1 MSEDTPIIQFKDV
14 HKSFGRLIVL
24 NGVTLNVERG
34 KCLVIIGASGT
45 GKSVLL
51 KHIVGLLKPDAG
63 EIWFDNQRVDTLDVR
78 RLMDLRRRIGF
89 LFQMGALFDSLTVLD
104 NVAFPLVEHTR
115 KSEEEIRQ
123 IAEAKLRMVG
133 LANIGAKMPAEL
145 SGGQKKR
152 VALARAIALNPEVIL
167 YDEPTTG
174 LDPVRSDVI
183 NELIIK
189 LQRELRVTS
198 IVVTHDMHSA
208 FKVADRIV
216 MLHEGKIAYDG
227 SPHAILESNNPVVR
241 RFVMGEAS
249 EQELASLNGRPTGDF

>member
-1 MSEDTPIIQFKDV
+1 LSDTPIIEFRDV
-14 HKSFGRLIVL
+14 HKRFGRLIVL
-24 NGVTLNVERG
+24 NGVTLRVERG
-34 KCLVIIGASGT
+34 KSLVIIGASGT

-51 KHIVGLLKPDAG
+51 KHVVGLLRPDEG
-63 EIWFDNQRVDTLDVR
+63 EVWFDGQRIDVLPER
-78 RLMDLRRRIGF
+78 DLMSVRRRIGF
-89 LFQMGALFDSLTVLD
+89 LFQMSALFDSLTVEE
-104 NVAFPLVEHTR
+104 NIAFPLVEHTS
-115 KSEEEIRQ
+115 KPAEEIRQ
-123 IAEAKLRMVG
+123 LVEQKLTMVG
-133 LANIGAKMPAEL
+133 LPGIGGKMPAEL

-216 MLHEGKIAYDG
+216 MLHEGQIVYDG
-227 SPHAILESNNPVVR
+227 TPHQILEEENPVVR

-249 EQELASLNGRPTGDF
+249 EQELASLDGGGNETP